1 MSKTNNLTDFLT
13 AEADAIRSK
22 KGYPPTQKI
31 NPQDFADE
39 IASINTVNAQAKAVS
54 PTTSLQL
61 VTPDAGYN
69 ALSRVA
75 VAAISPTK
83 AAQTYT
89 PTTSDQVIPA
99 GRWLIGNQ
107 TVKGDP
113 NFIPAN
119 IKKGTAIFG
128 VTGTYGGDDF
138 DLKTRY
144 QAPFSPTSAT
154 TFKFNVTAQSTDEA
168 TLRWDGKTATVGDG
182 ETVEITIGDSRY
194 EYQTVCVNFT
204 DYVYEFEISL
214 GGHTLVRMLPAET
227 APIQIVLVF
236 YNGDLFIT
244 STKEVHFE

>member
-54 PTTSLQL
+54 PTTSLQI

-99 GRWLIGNQ
+99 GRWLVGNQ
-107 TVKGDP
+107 TVKGDA
-113 NFIPAN
+113 NLIPGN
-119 IKKGTAIFG
+119 IKKGTVIFG

-138 DLKTRY
+138 DLKTRS
-144 QAPFSPTSAT
+144 QTPFAPTTAT
-154 TFKFNVTAQSTDEA
+154 AFKFNVTADSTDEA

-194 EYQTVCVNFT
+194 EYQTVCVSFT
-204 DYVYEFEISL
+204 SYVHQMDISL
-214 GGHTLVRMLPAET
+214 GGQVLVRILPGESN
-227 APIQIVLVF
+227 PHQIILVF

-244 STKEVHFE
+244 STEEVHFE